1 VSDLTTTGRTP
12 KVLGLAALVDVVT
25 GLVLAALGLVRDS
38 QPLSIVGLVL
48 LVSGGGMLAYVAWLR
63 NKPEAL

>member
-1 VSDLTTTGRTP
+1 MSDLTRSGPTP
-12 KVLGLAALVDVVT
+12 KVLGLTALIDLFA
-25 GLVLAALGLVRDS
+25 GLVCSAIGLATDS

-48 LVSGGGMLAYVAWLR
+48 LISGGGMLAFVVWMR